1 MYGIKSLDPKV
12 SLATA
17 LTYWCFKCRDR
28 RRSPANGVETW
39 NYLKSSITNAAT
51 PSKNLTDYIENLCK
65 KLVVPS
71 LRPVEWTRI
80 IRPSI
85 TIQRVVKEDG
95 RILELYDDQDN
106 EKLLFCS
113 WEDIIA
119 ELTLQGI
126 TDRHI
131 LKTCLKYPSVICAFA
146 RVRYE
151 EDKAIGQDEIELES
165 ETIDV

>member
-1 MYGIKSLDPKV
+1 MYGIKSTDPKI

-17 LTYWCFKCRDR
+17 LTYWCFKCRKRNPPVVKPVD
-28 RRSPANGVETW
+28 TW
-39 NYLKSSITNAAT
+39 NYLKSSIANAAT
-51 PSKNLTDYIENLCK
+51 PSKNLNDYIENLGK
-65 KLVVPS
+65 KLLVPS

-80 IRPSI
+80 IRPKI

-95 RILELYDDQDN
+95 RILELYEDQEN
-106 EKLLFCS
+106 EELLFYS
-113 WEDIIA
+113 WEDILI
-119 ELTLQGI
+119 ELAPLGI
-126 TDRHI
+126 TERHI

-151 EDKAIGQDEIELES
+151 DDKAIGQEIELES